1 MKRLLSTPFARG
13 FLGALAGSMLVTAAV
28 LLLHFYLDHQS
39 LHALIGIEN
48 QRQEQAKGSA
58 S

>member
-1 MKRLLSTPFARG
+1 MRRWLTSPFAKG
-13 FLGALAGSMLVTAAV
+13 FAGAIAAFV
-28 LLLHFYLDHQS
+28 VGLLLLHAYLDHNS